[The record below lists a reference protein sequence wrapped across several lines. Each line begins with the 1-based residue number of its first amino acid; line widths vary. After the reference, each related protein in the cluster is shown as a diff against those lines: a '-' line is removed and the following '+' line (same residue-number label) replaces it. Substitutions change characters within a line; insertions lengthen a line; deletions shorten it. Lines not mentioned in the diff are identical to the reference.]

1 MVPNLILQSHQVS
14 IEMEPPSKE
23 ASSSSALAIAAPAFS
38 SADGSGDADRPPPT
52 EDRNDGFMGG
62 SGAVVRQTHTPPKL
76 CSNNGLRSKEVVKMK
91 NDFTSVS
98 DL

>member
-38 SADGSGDADRPPPT
+38 SADGGVDADRPPT
-52 EDRNDGFMGG
+52 DRNDGFMGG
-62 SGAVVRQTHTPPKL
+62 GSGADVRQTPPTR

-91 NDFTSVS
+91 NDFAHAGV
-98 DL
+98 L

>member
-38 SADGSGDADRPPPT
+38 SADGGGDAERPPAT
-52 EDRNDGFMGG
+52 DRNDGFMG
-62 SGAVVRQTHTPPKL
+62 QTQTPPTL

-91 NDFTSVS
+91 NDFAHAGV
-98 DL
+98 L

>member
-38 SADGSGDADRPPPT
+38 SADGGGDADRPPPT
-52 EDRNDGFMGG
+52 DRNDGFMGG
-62 SGAVVRQTHTPPKL
+62 SGVDVRQTQQTQTL

-91 NDFTSVS
+91 NDFTHAGV
-98 DL
+98 L